1 MSGGSIA
8 GTVRVVRPP
17 ADSFEVRFPKF
28 AAVLV
33 RGLGR
38 APEPVRKRLLLDA
51 FARAERAFNR
61 GDLDAVFALFA
72 RDVEYVP
79 PPPLYDGPPITGRDG
94 VRQFRNGIS
103 TRFEE
108 NRITNL
114 TVEETAPSR
123 FVRTAELV
131 HRKPQHELR
140 YRIRQT
146 TQLRNGRVARQ
157 VNELLP

>member
-1 MSGGSIA
+1 MPN
-8 GTVRVVRPP
+8 V
-17 ADSFEVRFPKF
+17 

-33 RGLGR
+33 RGLAR
-38 APEPVRKRLLLDA
+38 APGTVRRRVLADA

-72 RDVEYVP
+72 DDVEYMP
-79 PPPLYDGPPITGRDG
+79 PPPLYDGPLITGRDA
-94 VRQFRNGIS
+94 VRRFWN
-103 TRFEE
+103 TTNARFEE
-108 NRITNL
+108 SQITNL
-114 TVEETAPSR
+114 GIEETDPAR

-131 HRKPQHELR
+131 HRSSQQELR

-146 TQLRNGRVARQ
+146 TELRNGRVARQ